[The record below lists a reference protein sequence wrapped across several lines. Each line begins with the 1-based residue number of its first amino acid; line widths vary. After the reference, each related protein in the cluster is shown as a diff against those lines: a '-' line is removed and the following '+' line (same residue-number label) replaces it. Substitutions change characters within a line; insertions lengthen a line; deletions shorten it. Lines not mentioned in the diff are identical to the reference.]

1 MARTD
6 CANVRRHDPILSL
19 ILAGIV
25 LGTMLGA
32 LIALLKYLAD
42 PYNQLPA
49 ITYWLLGSLAAVAPS
64 DLALAAP
71 FALAGLVPLYLLRW
85 RMNLLS
91 LSDDEARALGVPVAR
106 LRLAVVCA
114 ATLMTAAAVAISG
127 IIGWVGLLIPHAA
140 RMLIGPEFSRLLPL
154 CHAARRSVPSRR
166 GHART
171 HGGADRDPA
180 RRAHRAHR
188 HAVLPLALRLGEARV
203 AMMLEARKLGY
214 GYPGRAVG
222 RDLELALGAG
232 EVLCVLGPNGG
243 GKTTLFRTLLGL
255 IAAQEGEVRLDGEAL
270 GALERSAVARR
281 VGYVP
286 QGHVAQ
292 FAFTVR
298 DVVLMGRTAHV
309 GLFAAP
315 GAADRAAAERAIE
328 TLGIG
333 DLAERVV
340 TELSG
345 GERQLTMIARALA
358 QGARALVLDEPT
370 ASLDFGNQ
378 VRVLREI
385 RRLAAEGYAVVFSS
399 HDPSQ
404 AFLAASRVLLL
415 ARGGALRQGTPTE
428 VITAENL
435 RQVYG
440 VEVRVTPLDG
450 TSVCL
455 PVL

>member
-1 MARTD
+1 MM
-6 CANVRRHDPILSL
+6 I
-19 ILAGIV
+19 
-25 LGTMLGA
+25 
-32 LIALLKYLAD
+32 
-42 PYNQLPA
+42 
-49 ITYWLLGSLAAVAPS
+49 
-64 DLALAAP
+64 
-71 FALAGLVPLYLLRW
+71 
-85 RMNLLS
+85 
-91 LSDDEARALGVPVAR
+91 EA
-106 LRLAVVCA
+106 
-114 ATLMTAAAVAISG
+114 
-127 IIGWVGLLIPHAA
+127 HN
-140 RMLIGPEFSRLLPL
+140 
-154 CHAARRSVPSRR
+154 
-166 GHART
+166 
-171 HGGADRDPA
+171 
-180 RRAHRAHR
+180 
-188 HAVLPLALRLGEARV
+188 
-203 AMMLEARKLGY
+203 LGY

-222 RDLELALGAG
+222 RGLDLELAAG

-255 IAAQEGEVRLDGEAL
+255 LPAQEGVVRLDGQAL
-270 GALERSAVARR
+270 ASLARSEVARR

-298 DVVLMGRTAHV
+298 DVVLMGRTAHI

-315 GAADRAAAERAIE
+315 GRADRAAAERAIDA
-328 TLGIG
+328 LGIG
-333 DLAERVV
+333 ELAGRVV

-345 GERQLTMIARALA
+345 GERQLAMLARALA

-385 RRLAAEGYAVVFSS
+385 RRLAAEGYAVVFST

-415 ARGGALRQGTPTE
+415 ARGGALRQGAPRD
-428 VITAENL
+428 VITTENL

-440 VEVRVTPLDG
+440 VEVRVAPIDG